1 MWRASRES
9 GRVNEPKRLAKKW
22 ILLSVKIL
30 VVVLVF
36 WWVRN
41 TLVKASHQL
50 ATAEYQWHLN
60 PLWLIW
66 AGLLYLVGLLPAGLF
81 WHRVLRTLGQ
91 DARLLETLRAY
102 YVGHL
107 GKYVPGKTMVVII
120 RAGMIR
126 SHRVDTVAA
135 AVSVFYETLSMIAV
149 GAFLAAGL
157 LAISFRQEQILFFGS
172 LGMMA
177 VAGLPI
183 LPPVFKR
190 LVRLVGV
197 GKTKAGAASQLDAL
211 GYGTMLT
218 GGVLMT
224 LTWVLLGLSLW
235 ATFRAIGIHGLGFM
249 SHFASYVCCASL
261 ATVAG
266 ILSMIP
272 GGFGVRD
279 VMLVDLIVKLFG
291 SFSAGEATVAS
302 GMLRVVWLVA
312 ELVISAILYF
322 FGVRRADASVP
333 EKPLD

>member
-1 MWRASRES
+1 M
-9 GRVNEPKRLAKKW
+9 NETKRRAKKW

-41 TLVKASHQL
+41 TLVTASHQL
-50 ATAEYQWHLN
+50 STAEFQWQLA
-60 PLWLIW
+60 PLWILL
-66 AGLLYLVGLLPAGLF
+66 AGVIYLAGLLPAGLF

-126 SHRVDTVAA
+126 SRRVDTVAA

-183 LPPVFKR
+183 LPPVFRR
-190 LVRLVGV
+190 LVRVVGV
-197 GKTKAGAASQLDAL
+197 GKIQGEVPRQVDAL
-211 GYGTMLT
+211 GYGTMLI
-218 GGVLMT
+218 GGALMT
-224 LTWVLLGLSLW
+224 LTWALLSLSLW
-235 ATFRAIGIHGLGFM
+235 ATFRAIGVQDFDF
-249 SHFASYVCCASL
+249 SQYFASYVCCVSL

-279 VMLVDLIVKLFG
+279 VMLVDLIVQLFRPL
-291 SFSAGEATVAS
+291 SAAEATVAS

-312 ELVISAILYF
+312 ELVISGILYF
-322 FGVRRADASVP
+322 LGTRKADDSGVP
-333 EKPLD
+333 EK

>member
-1 MWRASRES
+1 M
-9 GRVNEPKRLAKKW
+9 NETKRRTKKW

-36 WWVRN
+36 WWVHN

-50 ATAEYQWHLN
+50 ATAEFQWRLD
-60 PLWLIW
+60 PGWLVL

-120 RAGMIR
+120 RAGLIR

-157 LAISFRQEQILFFGS
+157 LAVSFHQERILFFGS

-197 GKTKAGAASQLDAL
+197 GKAKEGASSQLDAL
-211 GYGTMLT
+211 GYGIMLT
-218 GGVLMT
+218 GGVMMT
-224 LTWVLLGLSLW
+224 LTWVSLGLSLW
-235 ATFRAIGIHGLGFM
+235 ATFRAIGIHNLEFM
-249 SHFASYVCCASL
+249 PYFASYVCCASL

-291 SFSAGEATVAS
+291 TLSAGQATVAS

-312 ELVISAILYF
+312 ELAISAILYF
-322 FGVRRADASVP
+322 FGSRKADAPAS
-333 EKPLD
+333 EKPYD

>member
-1 MWRASRES
+1 M
-9 GRVNEPKRLAKKW
+9 NETKHRTKKW
-22 ILLSVKIL
+22 ILLTVKIL
-30 VVVLVF
+30 VVILVF

-41 TLVKASHQL
+41 TLVKAGDQL
-50 ATAEYQWHLN
+50 KTAEFQWRLE
-60 PLWLIW
+60 PQWLVLS
-66 AGLLYLVGLLPAGLF
+66 GVLYLVGLLPAGLF

-126 SHRVDTVAA
+126 GHRVDTVAA
-135 AVSVFYETLSMIAV
+135 AVSVFYETLSMMAV
-149 GAFLAAGL
+149 GACLAAGL
-157 LAISFRQEQILFFGS
+157 LAVSFRQQQILFFGS

-177 VAGLPI
+177 VAGIPI

-190 LVRLVGV
+190 MVRLVGV
-197 GKTKAGAASQLDAL
+197 GKAKDGVPGQLDAM

-218 GGVLMT
+218 GGGLMT
-224 LTWVLLGLSLW
+224 LTWVFLGLSLW
-235 ATFRAIGIHGLGFM
+235 ATFRAIGVEDFGFVPY
-249 SHFASYVCCASL
+249 FASYVCCVSL

-279 VMLVDLIVKLFG
+279 VMLVDLIVQLYRPL
-291 SFSAGEATVAS
+291 SAGEATVAS

-312 ELVISAILYF
+312 ELVISGILYF
-322 FGVRRADASVP
+322 LGPRKINAPGMP
-333 EKPLD
+333 EK